1 MNLDLTQSKLIHK
14 QESAGNHRLSRPW
27 YIDVILAFELK
38 ILQMTTI
45 PSHR

>member
-1 MNLDLTQSKLIHK
+1 MNLDLTQSNSIHK

-27 YIDVILAFELK
+27 YIDVILASELK